1 MRILRIQTATD
12 VGRVRDENQDRVEAL
27 QLEDGILAVVCDG
40 MGGERSGGEASRLAM
55 DEAVS
60 HFKGGYHPGMNGAE
74 IKQLLCASVSA
85 ANSVVYTKSK
95 LDYKNFGMGTTC
107 VMVYVDDT
115 MLHVANVGDSR
126 AYLLQGVAPLEQLTV
141 DHTVVQ
147 MLLSQGKITREEM
160 KSHPQRNMLTRA
172 IGVERTVRP
181 DYFEQTHDPHFLVL
195 LCSDGLSSYC
205 TKDEITQAL
214 REQAFETVCGHLV
227 DMANQKGG
235 RDNITLAI
243 ISD

>member
-1 MRILRIQTATD
+1 
-12 VGRVRDENQDRVEAL
+12 
-27 QLEDGILAVVCDG
+27 
-40 MGGERSGGEASRLAM
+40 
-55 DEAVS
+55 
-60 HFKGGYHPGMNGAE
+60 MNGSE
-74 IKQLLCASVSA
+74 IKQLLCASISA

-107 VMVYVDDT
+107 VMAYVDDT

-126 AYLLQGVAPLEQLTV
+126 AYLLQGLSPLEQLTV

-147 MLLSQGKITREEM
+147 MLLAQGKINREEM

-172 IGVERTVRP
+172 IGVERTVKP
-181 DYFEQTHDPHFLVL
+181 DYFEQTHDPRFLVL

-205 TKDEITQAL
+205 SKDEITQAL
-214 REQAFETVCGHLV
+214 REQSFETVCGHLV

>member
-1 MRILRIQTATD
+1 MTSASQTHI
-12 VGRVRDENQDRVEAL
+12 GYIRDENQDRVGTRQFGENL
-27 QLEDGILAVVCDG
+27 LLVVCDG
-40 MGGERSGGEASRLAM
+40 MGGERSGGEASRLAIG
-55 DEAVS
+55 EAVS
-60 HFKGGYHPGMNGAE
+60 HFKEGYHAGMNGSE
-74 IKQLLCASVSA
+74 IKQLLCASISA

-107 VMVYVDDT
+107 VMAYVDDT

-126 AYLLQGVAPLEQLTV
+126 AYLLQGLAPLEQLTV

-147 MLLSQGKITREEM
+147 MLLAQGKITREEM

-172 IGVERTVRP
+172 IGVERTVKP
-181 DYFEQTHDPHFLVL
+181 DYFEQTHDPRFLVL

-205 TKDEITQAL
+205 SKDEITQAL
-214 REQAFETVCGHLV
+214 REQSFETVCGHLV

>member
-1 MRILRIQTATD
+1 MKLWGITNTGL
-12 VGRVRDENQDRVEAL
+12 VRRENQDAYAVESR
-27 QLEDGILAVVCDG
+27 DGFDICAVCDG
-40 MGGERSGGEASRLAM
+40 MGGERSGGEASRLAIG
-55 DEAVS
+55 EAVS
-60 HFKGGYHPGMNGAE
+60 HFKEGYHAGMNGSE
-74 IKQLLCASVSA
+74 IKQLLCASISA

-107 VMVYVDDT
+107 VMAYVDDT

-126 AYLLQGVAPLEQLTV
+126 AYLLQGLAPLEQLTV

-147 MLLSQGKITREEM
+147 MLLAQGKITREEM

-172 IGVERTVRP
+172 IGVERTVKP
-181 DYFEQTHDPHFLVL
+181 DYFEQTHDPRFLVL

-205 TKDEITQAL
+205 SKDEITQAL
-214 REQAFETVCGHLV
+214 REQSFETVCGHLV